1 MRLFTGRWSVFA
13 VLNRL
18 LPDAVSRRVL
28 SAPTPGG
35 FELVGFTAYYD
46 GMDPRRPGWCSVK
59 LASRAVHYVSWEVPP
74 YFRWFN
80 PLVLVV
86 RLWENAPRRL
96 EIERL
101 PRMSS
106 SRRKRVGWPA
116 G

>member
-1 MRLFTGRWSVFA
+1 MFA

-80 PLVLVV
+80 PLVVV

-96 EIERL
+96 DIERL
-101 PRMSS
+101 PRCPPYP
-106 SRRKRVGWPA
+106 RKPVSWSA